1 MDANRTPRAA
11 APPLKRTASA
21 TRPPTLR
28 SRVGN
33 GKTLIAGADLNSAE
47 YREYRDIVADLVAHV
62 GGEPTATQQAVIE
75 ELADLLFKSRRMRSV
90 LNAEVDTAQRCTLSN
105 TIRRLAA
112 DLSYTRIPRDVTP
125 TLAAYLASKPAAA
138 SVGAVSAHART
149 VDASATET
157 RASGPLDSI
166 ASAS

>member
-33 GKTLIAGADLNSAE
+33 GKTLN
-47 YREYRDIVADLVAHV
+47 V